1 MQNVHAHPKSVP
13 SSSLAPE
20 PSTTAHLLQLI
31 TGSWAAQVVYA
42 VAKLGIADQLR
53 DRPRSGA
60 DLAAMLGANADTLHR
75 LLRAAA
81 SLGLTEETKGAIFRL
96 TIAGEL
102 LASDHPHSLRSFALL
117 SGADWHWRSWGGIV
131 DAVRTG
137 NPVFDQIF
145 GEPVF
150 VYLGQTPEAGSLFD
164 QAMTDITAQWSPAIV
179 EALDFP
185 RPATIADIG
194 GGSGKLLSAI
204 LDRHSHLTGI
214 LYDLPEVVERAQRA
228 PHLTKLLSDGRC
240 HLVPGSFFS
249 DIGAHA
255 DVHIMKFILH
265 DWSDAEAISILRN
278 SRHALAPGG
287 RLLLAEQVILPGN
300 DPQLAKIVDIEMLVF
315 CTGRERTQ
323 SEFASLLSASG
334 FELTRIIATKSPV
347 AIIEARAV

>member
-1 MQNVHAHPKSVP
+1 MQNLQTHPKPVTPP
-13 SSSLAPE
+13 SFDPE
-20 PSTTAHLLQLI
+20 PSTTAHLFQLI

-42 VAKLGIADQLR
+42 VAKLGVADQLR
-53 DRPRSGA
+53 GRPRGAA
-60 DLAAMLGANADTLHR
+60 DLAATLGTNADALHR

-81 SLGLTEETKGAIFRL
+81 SLGLTEETKSATFRL

-117 SGADWHWRSWGGIV
+117 SGAEWHWRSWGGIV
-131 DAVRTG
+131 DAVKTG
-137 NPVFDQIF
+137 SPVFDQIF
-145 GEPVF
+145 DVPVF
-150 VYLGQTPEAGSLFD
+150 VYLSQTPEAGSLFD
-164 QAMTDITAQWSPAIV
+164 QAMTDITAQWTPAIL
-179 EALDFP
+179 EALEFP
-185 RPATIADIG
+185 KPATIADIG

-204 LDRHSHLTGI
+204 LARHSHLKGI
-214 LYDLPEVVERAQRA
+214 LFDLPEVVERAQRA
-228 PHLTKLLSDGRC
+228 PHLAKLLSDKRC
-240 HLVPGSFFS
+240 QLVPGSFFS
-249 DIGAHA
+249 DISAHA

-278 SRHALAPGG
+278 SRRALAPGG
-287 RLLLAEQVILPGN
+287 RLLLAEQLILPGN

-334 FELTRIIATKSPV
+334 FKLTRIIATTSPV